1 MLKLIQEFV
10 QIFALLKLRN
20 SELNILS
27 FEVVV
32 WLGL

>member
-10 QIFALLKLRN
+10 PIFALFKLRN

-27 FEVVV
+27 LEVVV